1 MFPNKEIRKIYDKY
15 KVDRCYLYQN
25 LRDTDSTS
33 VFFVFIC
40 DLKSCVDGRKSR
52 VIIFEVMKKS
62 KIFDRLD
69 LSDDFW
75 EQFGIQD
82 RKLKKQVGLF
92 EIENINKPNVIT
104 IALNSKEYYERFDDH
119 SDNKIQRIK
128 KVCSRYGF

>member
-1 MFPNKEIRKIYDKY
+1 MLPLSERNRYRQYI
-15 KVDRCYLYQN
+15 C
-25 LRDTDSTS
+25 
-33 VFFVFIC
+33 FFVFIC
-40 DLKSCVDGRKSR
+40 DLKSCVDERKSR

-75 EQFGIQD
+75 EQFGIQN

-128 KVCSRYGF
+128 KVCSRYGFWFALRKISQFK